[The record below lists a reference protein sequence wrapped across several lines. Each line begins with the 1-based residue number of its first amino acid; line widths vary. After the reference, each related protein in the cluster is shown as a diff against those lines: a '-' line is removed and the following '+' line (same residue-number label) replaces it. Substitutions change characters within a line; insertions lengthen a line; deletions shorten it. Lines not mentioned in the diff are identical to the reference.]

1 MTPIASLTQS
11 LTDAV
16 ASHGVFAVFALMAID
31 ALLPVGGELIM
42 VVAGALAAGA
52 IAGDPALFGHQLET
66 GLPTYLALSL
76 SGTVGYLAGSW
87 GGWLL
92 GLHGGRALLERHGRL
107 IHLGPGNFGK
117 AEAWFGRHGA
127 RAVFLGRL
135 TPLVRSFISIPAGIF
150 GEPLGRYL
158 VLTGLGSAIWCFGFA
173 GVGWALGSGYKSADH
188 VTHLVEAV
196 LVIAVALAALAWWRR
211 RCSDGSGSVAPPP

>member
-1 MTPIASLTQS
+1 MTPIASITQT

-16 ASHGVFAVFALMAID
+16 ANQGVAAVFVLMGVD

-42 VVAGALAAGA
+42 VVAGAIAAGA
-52 IAGDPALFGHQLET
+52 IAGDPALFGHQLGT
-66 GLPTYLALSL
+66 GFPTYLALSL

-92 GLHGGRALLERHGRL
+92 GSHGGRELLERHGRRV
-107 IHLGPGNFGK
+107 HLGPANLAK
-117 AEAWFGRHGA
+117 AEAWFARHGA

-135 TPLVRSFISIPAGIF
+135 TPLVRSFISIPAGVF

-158 VLTGLGSAIWCFGFA
+158 ALTGLGSAIWCFGFA
-173 GVGWALGSGYKSADH
+173 GIGWALGASYKSADH
-188 VTHLVEAV
+188 ATHVVEAV
-196 LVIAVALAALAWWRR
+196 VVIAVMIAAVVWWRR
-211 RCSDGSGSVAPPP
+211 GRLVGARRPPP

>member
-1 MTPIASLTQS
+1 MPPVASITQT

-16 ASHGVFAVFALMAID
+16 ANHGIVAVFVLMASD
-31 ALLPVGGELIM
+31 AVLPVGGELIM
-42 VVAGALAAGA
+42 VVAGAIAAGA
-52 IAGDPALFGHQLET
+52 IAGAPTVLGHDVDT

-76 SGTVGYLAGSW
+76 SGTLGYLAGSW

-92 GLHGGRALLERHGRL
+92 GRRGGRELLERHGRL
-107 IHLGPGNFGK
+107 IHLGPARLVK

-135 TPLVRSFISIPAGIF
+135 TPLVRSFISIPAGVF
-150 GEPLGRYL
+150 GEPVRRYL

-173 GVGWALGSGYKSADH
+173 GLGWILGSNYQSADQA
-188 VTHLVEAV
+188 THAVEAL
-196 LVIAVALAALAWWRR
+196 LVVAAIAAAFAWRR
-211 RCSDGSGSVAPPP
+211 RTRAAAR

>member
-1 MTPIASLTQS
+1 VIGIAMTPVASITQS

-16 ASHGVFAVFALMAID
+16 ATHGVVAVFVLMALD
-31 ALLPVGGELIM
+31 AILPVGGELIM
-42 VVAGALAAGA
+42 VAAGAIAAGA
-52 IAGDPALFGHQLET
+52 IAGTPTLLGHQLGT
-66 GLPTYLALSL
+66 GLPTYLALAL

-87 GGWLL
+87 AGWLL
-92 GLHGGRALLERHGRL
+92 GRSGGRDLVERHGRL
-107 IHLGPGNFGK
+107 VHLGPGRVAS
-117 AEAWFGRHGA
+117 AERWFARHGP

-173 GVGWALGSGYKSADH
+173 GIGWALGSSYRSVDRITH
-188 VTHLVEAV
+188 VAEALIV
-196 LVIAVALAALAWWRR
+196 VAAIVVAAVWWRR
-211 RCSDGSGSVAPPP
+211 ARATAT